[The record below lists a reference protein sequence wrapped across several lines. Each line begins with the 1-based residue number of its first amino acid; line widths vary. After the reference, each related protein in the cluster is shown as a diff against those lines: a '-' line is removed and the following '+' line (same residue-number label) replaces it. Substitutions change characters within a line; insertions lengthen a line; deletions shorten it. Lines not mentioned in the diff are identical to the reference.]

1 MTTAVGSE
9 HPTVL
14 FVDDDTD
21 LTKTIALTLR
31 KERFQTITANS
42 AAAALEV
49 LRTRHVDVVVS
60 DDQMPIT
67 SGAELLTKVRATWPS
82 VVRILLTGQT
92 DIRRA
97 ANAVNDASVF
107 RFLLK
112 PCEPHLLLST
122 LEAAFASSQW
132 QADALASPLS
142 GVRPAVQEEDATAFD
157 DALAH
162 LWLAHQPIYGR
173 EGDVAGFELLLRS
186 AAEGFRGPEALL
198 EMANLLDRKADLER
212 SVGRRALVA
221 AQTLSDR
228 LVFVNVDP
236 PSLAR
241 DDLFEPLVPHAHHV
255 VLEITERDE
264 RGDPF
269 ELARRIKRLKSMGFK
284 VAVDDLG
291 SGYAGLNAVVDLAPD
306 IVKLDMK
313 LIRDVHQSFVKQRLI
328 RSVCEA
334 AGDLGISVVAE
345 GIERLEELDATFDA
359 GCDLF
364 QGYLLG
370 RPAREPLA
378 ATWPRLHREPSA
390 RSDAAE

>member
-1 MTTAVGSE
+1 MTTL
-9 HPTVL
+9 PTVL
-14 FVDDDTD
+14 FVDDDID

-31 KERFQTITANS
+31 RERFETITANS
-42 AAAALEV
+42 AAAALDV
-49 LRTRHVDVVVS
+49 LRSRHVDVVVS

-67 SGAELLTKVRATWPS
+67 SGAELLTKVRASWPN

-97 ANAVNDASVF
+97 ASAVNDASVF

-112 PCEPHLLLST
+112 PCEPNLLLST
-122 LEAAFASSQW
+122 LEAAFASAVSPI
-132 QADALASPLS
+132 ADHA
-142 GVRPAVQEEDATAFD
+142 EEAQVFD

-186 AAEGFRGPEALL
+186 AAQGFRGPEALL
-198 EMANLLDRKADLER
+198 EMANVLDRKADLER
-212 SVGRRALVA
+212 SVGRRALLA
-221 AQTLSDR
+221 AQTLADR

-236 PSLAR
+236 PSLSR